1 MSSGKLRELRGRI
14 RSIISIQ
21 QTTRAMRMIAAVKLR
36 KAQER
41 LTRLRPYR
49 QKVETLLH
57 TLLAQLEEPH
67 PYQQT
72 PPAPKAL
79 YVVLSSSRGLCGAF
93 NSGLVRWL
101 LPQLPPPQEADLLI
115 LGKKAYEMFRRS
127 GYAIEYQDL
136 FGAKDIA
143 FTAVQERSAWL
154 YEAFRTQ
161 KYRAIYLV
169 YNRFGGVGRSMPT
182 KEQLFPLPEVS
193 VEQQE
198 RRWWIHEPALP
209 LLIEHFVPL
218 YAEAALWS
226 AIQESVTAEHAA
238 RMVAMQAATDNAE
251 ELLRTLRLQYNK
263 ARQASITKEL
273 LEIVAGAE
281 ALKG

>member
-14 RSIISIQ
+14 RSVISIQ

-36 KAQER
+36 KAQDK

-49 QKVETLLH
+49 HHAEAFLQ
-57 TLLAQLEEPH
+57 TLLAQVEELH
-67 PYQQT
+67 PLQKPGAGEKT
-72 PPAPKAL
+72 L
-79 YVVLSSSRGLCGAF
+79 YVLLSSSRGLCGAF
-93 NSGLVRWL
+93 NSGLLRWL
-101 LPQLPPPQEADLLI
+101 VPQLPPPGSTDILA
-115 LGKKAYEMFRRS
+115 LGKKAYEGLRRS
-127 GYAIEYQDL
+127 SYSVSFHDL

-143 FTAVQERSAWL
+143 PEAVKEWANRLLTDFQ
-154 YEAFRTQ
+154 Q
-161 KYRAIYLV
+161 GKYREIILV
-169 YNRFGGVGRSMPT
+169 YNRFAGVGRSIPT
-182 KEQLFPLPEVS
+182 QEKLLPLPQPEKS
-193 VEQQE
+193 DA
-198 RRWWIHEPALP
+198 RLWFHEPPLP
-209 LLIEHFVPL
+209 KLIDNFIPL
-218 YAEAALWS
+218 YIEAALLS
-226 AIQESVTAEHAA
+226 AVQESVTAEHAA

>member
-14 RSIISIQ
+14 RSVISIQ

-41 LTRLRPYR
+41 LQRLRPYR
-49 QKVETLLH
+49 QESQALLETLLR
-57 TLLAQLEEPH
+57 QLEEPH

-72 PPAPKAL
+72 PPAQKSL

-93 NSGLVRWL
+93 NSGLLRWL
-101 LPQLPPPQEADLLI
+101 VPQLPEPSSVELLV
-115 LGKKAYEMFRRS
+115 LGKKAYEGLRRMPFKLV
-127 GYAIEYQDL
+127 YEDL
-136 FGAKDIA
+136 FGAKEIA
-143 FTAVQERSAWL
+143 PEAVRARAASLW
-154 YEAFRTQ
+154 EAFRAGQ
-161 KYRAIYLV
+161 YREIVLV
-169 YNRFGGVGRSMPT
+169 YNRFGGVGRAVPT
-182 KEQLFPLPEVS
+182 REVLLPLPPTPEAIDG
-193 VEQQE
+193 
-198 RRWWIHEPALP
+198 RPWIHEPALP
-209 LLIEHFVPL
+209 ELIEAFVPL
-218 YAEAALWS
+218 YVEAALLS
-226 AIQESVTAEHAA
+226 AVQESVTAEHSA

>member
-14 RSIISIQ
+14 RSVISIQ

-41 LTRLRPYR
+41 LIRLRPYR
-49 QKVETLLH
+49 QTALELRNVI
-57 TLLAQLEEPH
+57 LAQLEEPH
-67 PYQQT
+67 FYQLPGQG
-72 PPAPKAL
+72 PKSL
-79 YVVLSSSRGLCGAF
+79 YVILSSSRGLCGAF

-101 LPQLPPPQEADLLI
+101 IPQLPSPSEADLLV
-115 LGKKAYEMFRRS
+115 LGKKAYEALRR
-127 GYAIEYQDL
+127 GPHHLEYQDL

-143 FTAVQERSAWL
+143 PEAVQHLAQTLLQR
-154 YEAFRTQ
+154 FRDGQ
-161 KYRAIYLV
+161 VREIVLV
-169 YNRFGGVGRSMPT
+169 YNRFGGVGRSLPT
-182 KEQLFPLPEVS
+182 QQVLLPLTEGAPKERDSRMWF
-193 VEQQE
+193 
-198 RRWWIHEPALP
+198 HEPDLP
-209 LLIEHFVPL
+209 KLLEAFVPW
-218 YAEAALWS
+218 YIEAMLW
-226 AIQESVTAEHAA
+226 AAVQESLTAEHAA

>member
-36 KAQER
+36 KAQDR
-41 LTRLRPYR
+41 LLRLRPYR
-49 QKVETLLH
+49 QQSEELLH
-57 TLLAQLEEPH
+57 TLLSQVEEPTK
-67 PYQQT
+67 YQVT
-72 PPAPKAL
+72 PPASSSL

-101 LPQLPPPQEADLLI
+101 SARLPDPHQTELLI
-115 LGKKAYEMFRRS
+115 LGKKAYEMLRRS
-127 GYAIEYQDL
+127 SYKVHFQDV
-136 FGAKDIA
+136 FGGKDIDH
-143 FTAVQERSAWL
+143 TTIRSIASQL
-154 YEAFRTQ
+154 TDRFLSGSVREVT
-161 KYRAIYLV
+161 LV
-169 YNRFGGVGRSMPT
+169 YNRFGGVGKSIPT
-182 KEQLFPLPEVS
+182 HERLFPLPVPDRVDVRPWILEPS
-193 VEQQE
+193 LDTLLESFIPTYVETV
-198 RRWWIHEPALP
+198 L
-209 LLIEHFVPL
+209 F
-218 YAEAALWS
+218 S
-226 AIQESVTAEHAA
+226 AVQESLTAEHSA

>member
-14 RSIISIQ
+14 RSIVSIQ

-36 KAQER
+36 KAQDK
-41 LTRLRPYR
+41 LFRLRPYR
-49 QKVETLLH
+49 QQSQALLQL
-57 TLLAQLEEPH
+57 LLAQLEEPH
-67 PYQQT
+67 PLQI
-72 PPAPKAL
+72 APDSSTTL

-101 LPQLPPPQEADLLI
+101 TPQLPEPKSAELLI
-115 LGKKAYEMFRRS
+115 LGKKAYEALRRS
-127 GYAIEYQDL
+127 PYKIEFQDL
-136 FGAKDIA
+136 FGAKDIRPEG
-143 FTAVQERSAWL
+143 VQAIAQKL
-154 YEAFRTQ
+154 YERFRSGNV
-161 KYRAIYLV
+161 REIVLI
-169 YNRFGGVGRSMPT
+169 YNRFGGVGRSIPTRETLLPLPMPET
-182 KEQLFPLPEVS
+182 KEIRPWILEPSLEELLDTFIPQY
-193 VEQQE
+193 VET
-198 RRWWIHEPALP
+198 
-209 LLIEHFVPL
+209 LLL
-218 YAEAALWS
+218 S
-226 AIQESVTAEHAA
+226 AVQESLTAEQGA